1 VSDLQRFPRGSE
13 WRKWDLHVH
22 PPGTHLNDAYRGDSK
37 EKVWE
42 DFCCHL
48 AESDIDVYGITDYFS
63 FDGFFEC
70 RKRFTE
76 LHPESQKLLV
86 PNLEL
91 RLNET
96 VNGKRQE
103 VHIHLLLRP
112 DLQPDVAN
120 RLLSSLKTEVVDSD
134 RNRRLS
140 CLELTSKEDRE
151 RATVSRQN
159 IEEALR
165 ETFGIRRP
173 RQDDALIVVA
183 ANNSG
188 IRTEDGVKRKANLA
202 DSIDR
207 LADAVF
213 GHAQNRG
220 HYLDLGRARDDKPIA
235 AKPVF
240 GGSDAHSF
248 KTLDCSGDEADQEKP
263 STVTWIKA
271 DPTYEGLL
279 QTLVEPAERVHLGA
293 ARPDRKEPYKVISAV
308 HFAGT
313 EKFPKTIVFNQNLVS
328 IIGSRS
334 SGKSALLAYIAHAV
348 DPDYAEEQ
356 QIAADRGA
364 DSSNVGPA
372 PGVSWR
378 NVSEI
383 ECRVEWGDGTEGGGK
398 VIYIPQNSLFWISEH
413 AEEITAKIEPTL
425 FRLDPKFK
433 TAHRQMES
441 ELEAAGE
448 AIRRAAEDW
457 FREQAALERAQA
469 QRRDLGSEDAIRKT
483 RAELEA
489 KIDLLRKRSSLS
501 EVESD
506 EYEAVVDRLGEIAAR
521 RREIEGEAG
530 LLAPHLQSTS
540 SGYQPS
546 AGVDATLRLTP
557 PPAEL
562 PAPIRAKLEKLVESG
577 EEKARQ
583 ELGKTLVEHQRALDD
598 ELAALAK
605 DDERLRSENET
616 LMKKSQADEEIEA
629 LIADKK
635 KQDEA
640 LSELA
645 ARGREIE
652 ALRAA
657 AEEAIGSLVAVIERR
672 EEAINRLVGVFKSEK
687 RLLDGEMTFGIETG
701 WSETTRRAL
710 SDRINRQQRSEFVD
724 REKGI
729 DLEKCAR
736 EPGGFLSVIR
746 SGQQRVIKDQN
757 PEEVAIDVLL
767 ASPEVRF
774 SAEIENDK
782 IGGFKPSTMTPGK
795 QALFALT
802 LILNESEEAWPLLI
816 DQPEDDLDSR
826 SIYDVLVRYLCDRK
840 RERQIIMVSHNANLV
855 IGADSEQVMVAN
867 RHGDEGRENRDG
879 QMFAYFSGSLEHSRR
894 PKDSA
899 IAFDRGGGI
908 REHACEILDGGEEAF
923 RKRQEKYKIG

>member
-1 VSDLQRFPRGSE
+1 MSDLQRFQRGSE

-22 PPGTHLNDAYRGDSK
+22 PPETHLNDAYRGESK
-37 EKVWE
+37 EQVWE
-42 DFCCHL
+42 HFCRHL
-48 AESDIDVYGITDYFS
+48 AESDIGVYGITDYFS
-63 FDGFFEC
+63 FDGYFAC
-70 RKRFTE
+70 QKRFTE
-76 LHPESQKLLV
+76 LHAGSQKLLI

-112 DLQPDVAN
+112 DLKPDMAN
-120 RLLSSLKTEVVDSD
+120 RLLGSLKTEVVDSD

-140 CLELTSKEDRE
+140 CLELASQEDRE

-165 ETFGIRRP
+165 ETFGTGRP
-173 RQDDALIVVA
+173 RQEDAVIVVA

-213 GHAQNRG
+213 GHAQNRN
-220 HYLDLGRARDDKPIA
+220 HYLDPGRARNAKPIA

-248 KTLDCSGDEADQEKP
+248 ETLNRGGDEAEQEKP

-308 HFAGT
+308 HFTGT
-313 EKFPKTIVFNQNLVS
+313 DKFPETIVFNQNLVS

-348 DPDYAEEQ
+348 DPDYAEAQ
-356 QIAADRGA
+356 QIAADRGT

-383 ECRVEWGDGTEGGGK
+383 ECPVEWGDGSEDEGK

-425 FRLDPKFK
+425 FRLDAEFK

-441 ELEAAGE
+441 ELEATGE

-457 FREQAALERAQA
+457 FREETALERAQA
-469 QRRDLGSEDAIRKT
+469 QRKDLGGEEAIKKT

-489 KIDLLRKRSSLS
+489 KIEALRKRSSLS
-501 EVESD
+501 EGESK
-506 EYEAVVDRLGEIAAR
+506 EYEALVDRLSEIAAR
-521 RREIEGEAG
+521 RREIEGEAA
-530 LLAPHLQSTS
+530 LLAPHLQKTS

-546 AGVDATLRLTP
+546 AGVDAALRLTP

-562 PAPIRAKLEKLVESG
+562 PAAIRAKLEGLVESG

-583 ELGKTLVEHQRALDD
+583 ELGKTLIEHQRALDD
-598 ELAALAK
+598 QLAALIK
-605 DDERLRSENET
+605 EDERLRSENET
-616 LMKKSQADEEIEA
+616 LMKKSQADEEVEA

-640 LSELA
+640 LAELA
-645 ARGREIE
+645 TRGEEIG
-652 ALRAA
+652 ALKVA
-657 AEEAIGSLVAVIERR
+657 AEKAISSLVAAIERR
-672 EEAINRLVGVFKSEK
+672 EEAIDRLVGVFESKE
-687 RLLDGEMTFGIETG
+687 RLLDGEMSFGIETG
-701 WSETTRRAL
+701 WSENARRAL

-724 REKGI
+724 REQGI
-729 DLEKCAR
+729 KLEKCAQ
-736 EPGGFLSVIR
+736 EPGGFLSAIH
-746 SGQQRVIKDQN
+746 SGEQRVIKDQN

-767 ASPEVRF
+767 ASREVRF
-774 SAEIENDK
+774 SAEIEDDR
-782 IGGFKPSTMTPGK
+782 IGGFKASTMTPGK

-826 SIYDVLVRYLCDRK
+826 SIYDVLVRYLCERK

-899 IAFDRGGGI
+899 IAFDRGGI

-923 RKRQEKYKIG
+923 RKRQEKYKIS